1 MTIDPNTVRKKKR
14 INVSYK
20 KLGKTQAWGWAYH
33 EDGRIE
39 MDERVKGKK
48 HAEILTHE
56 ILHVLFPNLSEKEV
70 EAKAIVFVN
79 TLWHEGYRRI
89 DNENSIPM
97 QDGSK

>member
-1 MTIDPNTVRKKKR
+1 MTIRNTVRKKKR
-14 INVSYK
+14 ISVSYK

-79 TLWHEGYRRI
+79 TLWHEGYRRV
-89 DNENSIPM
+89 DDENSIPM